1 MKEIDLRIVKTKGAL
16 QEALLSMLKD
26 KPLHMISVTAICRE
40 AKINRGTFYMHY
52 GKVEDLFEEYFKEIM
67 KDLTDS
73 YMEPYKH
80 VQILLSNELDPS
92 TIRIFHHVEKYKKFY
107 RIIFSKYVPMA
118 YYYLLFDQVNQL
130 LNQDIDEKHHA
141 ENKNMFSAYQ
151 ANAILGMIIEWHRQD
166 FQKTATEMN
175 NLFVEIL
182 NFHFRK

>member
-1 MKEIDLRIVKTKGAL
+1 MREVDLRVVKTKGAL
-16 QEALLSMLKD
+16 HEALLSLLKD
-26 KPLHMISVTAICRE
+26 KPLHLISVTAICRE

-80 VQILLSNELDPS
+80 VQLLQSDELDPS

-107 RIIFSKYVPMA
+107 HIILSKYVPMA

-130 LNQDIDEKHHA
+130 LNQDIEQKHHA

-151 ANAILGMIIEWHRQD
+151 ANAILGMIIEWERQD
-166 FQKTATEMN
+166 FRQNAAEMN
-175 NLFVEIL
+175 NLLVEIL
-182 NFHFRK
+182 NLHYQK